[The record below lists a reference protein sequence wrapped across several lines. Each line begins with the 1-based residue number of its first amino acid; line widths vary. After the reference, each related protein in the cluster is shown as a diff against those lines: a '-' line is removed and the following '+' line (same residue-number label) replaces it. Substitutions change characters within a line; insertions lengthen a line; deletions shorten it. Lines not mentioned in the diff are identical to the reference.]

1 MRMMKMAY
9 LFLLVGLVSCA
20 SSDDRTPA
28 KPDLRK
34 VESQQCV
41 RQLKGTE
48 EAKHF
53 CECFYGNIK
62 KVFGQKWLKD
72 LDDTDKQLV
81 VMLGQYCAV
90 RTVEKFEKDEET

>member
-1 MRMMKMAY
+1 MKVY
-9 LFLLVGLVSCA
+9 LLTVLALVSCA
-20 SSDDRTPA
+20 SADDRVPA
-28 KPDLRK
+28 EPELRK
-34 VESQQCV
+34 VEAQQCV
-41 RQLKGTE
+41 KQLKGTE

-81 VMLGQYCAV
+81 VTLGQYCAV
-90 RTVEKFEKDEET
+90 RTVKKFEKDEEI